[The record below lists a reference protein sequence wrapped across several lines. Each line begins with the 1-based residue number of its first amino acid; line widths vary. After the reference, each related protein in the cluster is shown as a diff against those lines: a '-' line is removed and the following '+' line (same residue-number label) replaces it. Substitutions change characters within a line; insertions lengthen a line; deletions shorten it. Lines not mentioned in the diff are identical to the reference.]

1 MKKIFP
7 VLILLITYLSFNSAA
22 QNIECYVLKAPEK
35 AFYNIQKIGV
45 MEFECTNNYRLNSK
59 MTNMIVSDLVDQYRG
74 IVDGK
79 SRMLGLKPGKEGQ
92 TFVKGVKTDFYQV
105 IEREQ
110 LQQVL
115 KEQKLSLSGAV
126 DENSAAEVGKVLGL
140 DVIIMGTFSYTSSD
154 EKGTSLLGL
163 GSSTPNCLKRTV
175 SMTGTM
181 KIISVET
188 AQIVGTKNAQAAV
201 YENKCDDQRSSIK
214 RPEEYA
220 ELLLDNIAR
229 QFTDYFT
236 PGYQLV
242 EYEFEKIKWKDF
254 KDQSKEA
261 EDYIQNGDLDHA
273 FPIVYAMYEADS
285 YNPKAAYNLGALYEM
300 VGDYEDAYNYYKIA
314 YELDF
319 TNEKFKSA
327 TERSS
332 AGIELA
338 EYLEEVGRPVQP
350 YSFTGGGNALAE
362 RVKVKGSSADRV
374 EVYSLPDKSAEVVA
388 KVPGGLEF
396 KVLGEDG
403 KYLQIQL
410 MGSKT
415 GFIEKSD
422 VK

>member
-1 MKKIFP
+1 MKSRFP
-7 VLILLITYLSFNSAA
+7 IVILLLGFFYLHVNA
-22 QNIECYVLKAPEK
+22 QTVECFVLKAPEK
-35 AFYNIQKIGV
+35 AFYDIQKIGV
-45 MEFECTNNYRLNSK
+45 LEFECATNYRLNSK
-59 MTNMIVSDLVDQYRG
+59 MTNLIVADLLDQYRG

-79 SRMLGLKPGKEGQ
+79 SKMLGLKPGKEGQ

-105 IEREQ
+105 IERDQ
-110 LQQVL
+110 LQNVL
-115 KEQKLSLSGAV
+115 KEQRLSLSGAL

-140 DVIIMGTFSYTSSD
+140 DVMIMGDFSYTSND

-163 GSSTPNCLKRTV
+163 TSSGSNCLKRTV
-175 SMTGTM
+175 TMTGTM
-181 KIISVET
+181 KIVSVET
-188 AQIVGTKNAQAAV
+188 AQIVGTKKAQA
-201 YENKCDDQRSSIK
+201 YISENKCDDQRSAIK

-220 ELLLDNIAR
+220 EILLDNIAR

-242 EYEFEKIKWKDF
+242 EFEFEKIKLKEF

-261 EDYIQNGDLDHA
+261 SDYIENGDLDNA
-273 FPIVYAMYEADS
+273 FPIYYAMYQEDS

-300 VGDYEDAYNYYKIA
+300 VGAYDDAFEYYKIA

-319 TNEKFKSA
+319 TNEKFKAA
-327 TERSS
+327 TERAS
-332 AGIELA
+332 AGLELA

-350 YSFTGGGNALAE
+350 YSFTGGGNALAD

-374 EVYSLPDKSAEVVA
+374 EVYSLPDKSSEIVA

-396 KVLGEDG
+396 KVLGENG
-403 KYLQIQL
+403 KFIEIQL

-415 GFIEKSD
+415 GFVDKSD

>member
-1 MKKIFP
+1 MKSRFP
-7 VLILLITYLSFNSAA
+7 IVFLLLGFLYLHINA
-22 QNIECYVLKAPEK
+22 QTVECFVLKAPEK
-35 AFYNIQKIGV
+35 AFYDIQKIGV
-45 MEFECTNNYRLNSK
+45 LEFECATNYRLNTK
-59 MTNMIVSDLVDQYRG
+59 MTNLIVADLVDQYRG

-79 SRMLGLKPGKEGQ
+79 SKLLGLKPGKEGQ

-105 IEREQ
+105 IERDQ
-110 LQQVL
+110 LQNVL
-115 KEQKLSLSGAV
+115 KEQRLSLSGAL

-140 DVIIMGTFSYTSSD
+140 DVMIMGDFSYTSND

-163 GSSTPNCLKRTV
+163 SSSGSNCLKRTV
-175 SMTGTM
+175 TMTGTM
-181 KIISVET
+181 KIVSVET
-188 AQIVGTKNAQAAV
+188 AQIVGTKKAQAAI
-201 YENKCDDQRSSIK
+201 YENKCDDQRSAIK

-220 ELLLDNIAR
+220 EILTENIAR

-242 EYEFEKIKWKDF
+242 EFEFEKIKLKEF

-261 EDYIQNGDLDHA
+261 SDYIENGDLDHA
-273 FPIVYAMYEADS
+273 FPIFYAMYQEDS
-285 YNPKAAYNLGALYEM
+285 YNPKTAYNLGVLYEM
-300 VGDYEDAYNYYKIA
+300 VGAYEDAFEYYKIA

-327 TERSS
+327 NERAS
-332 AGIELA
+332 AGLDLA

-350 YSFTGGGNALAE
+350 YSFTGGGNALAD
-362 RVKVKGSSADRV
+362 RVKVKGSSAERV
-374 EVYSLPDKSAEVVA
+374 EVYSMPDKSSEVVA

-396 KVLGEDG
+396 KVLGENG
-403 KYLQIQL
+403 KFIEIQL

-415 GFIEKSD
+415 GFVDKSD